1 MSRETKDELK
11 AAGMFKLTKLRHASQ
26 VRILAMAKLLQ
37 AGIDQEH
44 RRGEHWDYRPVTP
57 LNNRTGQPL
66 RKSKGG
72 LS

>member
-1 MSRETKDELK
+1 MSEERELLK
-11 AAGMFKLTKLRHASQ
+11 AAGLHKLVKLRHQNQ

-37 AGIDQEH
+37 SGIDQEH
-44 RRGEHWDYRPVTP
+44 RRGEHWDFRPVTP